1 MSLPGIVCMLDISAA
16 RPQASRA
23 RAAALP
29 RALPLLQEQED
40 VLTKLREF
48 WNISNQTHSVRR
60 DGAGAAAAAAVVA
73 APPHPRQPLAFRSAH
88 LLTAPPSMSLK
99 SAEHHSG
106 NAERS

>member
-1 MSLPGIVCMLDISAA
+1 M
-16 RPQASRA
+16 
-23 RAAALP
+23 
-29 RALPLLQEQED
+29 
-40 VLTKLREF
+40 LTKLREF

-60 DGAGAAAAAAVVA
+60 DGEAAAAAAARAAA